1 MKELTHKQKSKVFK
15 HLFTTIFSVPDVAS
29 LPEQVRVT
37 IPHED
42 MNQTIYFNRVN
53 HPTLRGYECP
63 LPGNHVIIMEQNP
76 ATNSKAAFLAQQKY
90 QCAWIWIQKEPYP
103 RLERKWLAFVVKRIN
118 GEVAIFAGKHIMKRA
133 DTYIRLDEV
142 VAVEKKLAQDKK
154 ARGTE

>member
-42 MNQTIYFNRVN
+42 MNQTIYFNRVD

-63 LPGNHVIIMEQNP
+63 LPGNHVIIMEQNHK
-76 ATNSKAAFLAQQKY
+76 TSSRAAYFARRLH

-103 RLERKWLAFVVKRIN
+103 RLERRWLAFMIKRFN
-118 GEVAIFAGKHIMKRA
+118 GDVAIFADKHIMKRA
-133 DTYIRLDEV
+133 DKLIRSDTAGQFERP
-142 VAVEKKLAQDKK
+142 E
-154 ARGTE
+154 

>member
-15 HLFTTIFSVPDVAS
+15 HLFTTIFSVTDVAS

-76 ATNSKAAFLAQQKY
+76 NTTSIGASYARQKY
-90 QCAWIWIQKEPYP
+90 SCAWIWIQKEPYP
-103 RLERKWLAFVVKRIN
+103 RLERKWLAFMIQRIN
-118 GEVAIFAGKHIMKRA
+118 DEVAIFAGKHIMRRA
-133 DTYIRLDEV
+133 DAYISQDE
-142 VAVEKKLAQDKK
+142 AINEEMLLKMAKA

>member
-1 MKELTHKQKSKVFK
+1 MKELTHKQRSKVFK

-37 IPHED
+37 IPHKDINE
-42 MNQTIYFNRVN
+42 TIYFNRVN

-63 LPGNHVIIMEQNP
+63 FPRNHVIIMEQNP

-90 QCAWIWIQKEPYP
+90 NCAWIWIQKEPYP
-103 RLERKWLAFVVKRIN
+103 RLERRWLAFMIQRIN
-118 GEVAIFAGKHIMKRA
+118 GQVAIFAGKYIMKRA
-133 DTYIRLDEV
+133 DTYIKADDAANEEMLLKM
-142 VAVEKKLAQDKK
+142 AKA